1 MALTPAQKMKE
12 YRQRLKEK
20 GGKPIMLTLSPEN
33 LRTIEIFSK
42 YNCPDSD
49 HGETIRLM
57 IACSL
62 KRVQNELKEMIKLKD
77 DLGASDET
85 IKGYIDF
92 LRWEFEGG
100 LVITAEKYL
109 ELSSETERLSDE
121 YLAEQMPSNK

>member
-1 MALTPAQKMKE
+1 MAQTGAQRVKE

-42 YNCPDSD
+42 YNCPGLD

-62 KRVQNELKEMIKLKD
+62 KRVQNELREMIRLKD
-77 DLGASDET
+77 DLGASEET
-85 IKGYIDF
+85 IRGYIDF
-92 LRWEFEGG
+92 LRWEFEDG

-109 ELSSETERLSDE
+109 ELSSDMDRLC
-121 YLAEQMPSNK
+121 AENSAK

>member
-1 MALTPAQKMKE
+1 
-12 YRQRLKEK
+12 
-20 GGKPIMLTLSPEN
+20 
-33 LRTIEIFSK
+33 
-42 YNCPDSD
+42 
-49 HGETIRLM
+49 M

-62 KRVQNELKEMIKLKD
+62 KRVQNELKEMIKLKE
-77 DLGASDET
+77 DLGVSDET